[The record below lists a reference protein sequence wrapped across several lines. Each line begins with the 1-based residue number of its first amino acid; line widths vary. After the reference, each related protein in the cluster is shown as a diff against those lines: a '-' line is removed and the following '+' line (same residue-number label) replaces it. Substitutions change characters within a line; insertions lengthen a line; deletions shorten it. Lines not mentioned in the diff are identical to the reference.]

1 MSQRKSPTDDGYHPI
16 VSGTSHT
23 TNRAAKP
30 TIVRITAHCHFDEF
44 LTWTAADRAA
54 LVARIDATA
63 TLATDPNPITGTP
76 CREVTRGLTE
86 KGYAVREIHG
96 RKRRLGRLRL
106 ALSGIR
112 DNPELVCDHIC
123 RNRACIEPSHLRM
136 TTQRLNILTGTSP
149 AAINA
154 QKLSCNRGHVLAGEN
169 LTILVS
175 GERRCRACH
184 RYRQRR
190 RRAIER
196 SGAIGQF
203 GRVAA

>member
-23 TNRAAKP
+23 TSRASEP
-30 TIVRITAHCHFDEF
+30 TPVRILAHCHFDEL

-54 LVARIDATA
+54 LATRIDATA

-86 KGYAVREIHG
+86 KGYAVRETHG

-123 RNRACIEPSHLRM
+123 RNRACIEPTHLRM
-136 TTQRLNILTGTSP
+136 VRQRFNVLTGGSP
-149 AAINA
+149 PAINA

-169 LTILVS
+169 LATLAS
-175 GERRCRACH
+175 GERRCKACH
-184 RYRQRR
+184 RYRQGRY
-190 RRAIER
+190 RAIDR
-196 SGAIGQF
+196 VGADLF
-203 GRVAA
+203 HGRKAS